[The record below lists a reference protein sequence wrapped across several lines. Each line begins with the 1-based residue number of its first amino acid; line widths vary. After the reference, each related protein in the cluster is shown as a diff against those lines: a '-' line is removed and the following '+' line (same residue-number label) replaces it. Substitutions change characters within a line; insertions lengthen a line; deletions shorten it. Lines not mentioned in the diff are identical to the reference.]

1 MTNILNKQ
9 LNQIEKT
16 RKIADILLDIIKKDI
31 LR

>member
-16 RKIADILLDIIKKDI
+16 RKIADILLDIIKKI
-31 LR
+31 Y